1 MTLNGD
7 SGTSV
12 LSPSKELFDPHSR
25 TNVLDS
31 LESSPASSRRN
42 SLDESAA
49 PKSESLPS
57 RKEIINSIYERMRDY
72 LQEEIVKRSTASPHI
87 LKTPG
92 KVELCVRFA

>member
-7 SGTSV
+7 SSTSV
-12 LSPSKELFDPHSR
+12 LSPSKELFNPHSR

-31 LESSPASSRRN
+31 LESSPATSRRG
-42 SLDESAA
+42 SFDESAVS
-49 PKSESLPS
+49 KQESLPS

-72 LQEEIVKRSTASPHI
+72 LQEEIVKRSNASPHI

-92 KVELCVRFA
+92 KVELCVWIA

>member
-1 MTLNGD
+1 MSLNGD
-7 SGTSV
+7 SGTSI

-31 LESSPASSRRN
+31 LENSPATSRRG
-42 SLDESAA
+42 SFD
-49 PKSESLPS
+49 KSTVSKPESLPS

-72 LQEEIVKRSTASPHI
+72 LQEEIVKRSSAPPHI

-92 KVELCVRFA
+92 KVELCVCIA

>member
-7 SGTSV
+7 SSTSV

-31 LESSPASSRRN
+31 LENSPATSRRG
-42 SLDESAA
+42 SFDKSAVSK
-49 PKSESLPS
+49 PESLPS

-72 LQEEIVKRSTASPHI
+72 LQEEIVKRSNASPHI

-92 KVELCVRFA
+92 KFELCVWIA